1 MRLCHNHNSYIT
13 IAKVASNITRKNQTE
28 LSTPILYAS
37 DRIKKIDTKNVMISL
52 YFI

>member
-13 IAKVASNITRKNQTE
+13 IAKVASNITGKNQTE